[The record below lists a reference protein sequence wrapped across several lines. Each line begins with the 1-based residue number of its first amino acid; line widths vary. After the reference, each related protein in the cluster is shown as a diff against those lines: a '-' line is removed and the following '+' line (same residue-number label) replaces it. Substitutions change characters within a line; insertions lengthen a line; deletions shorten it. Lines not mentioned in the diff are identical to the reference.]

1 MNMGVQVSLPDTDL
15 SSFRYIPRN
24 GIAGSYGS
32 SIFNFLRNLY
42 TRFPLCIPS
51 SARWSLTMSWWSSWT
66 SWCRQ
71 RWCTTLSPPL
81 SRTWPCSWLRS
92 WSACW
97 KTMSGVW
104 PQVWWVLMVATS
116 ETRKTAT
123 AKTRA
128 TCTRMATA
136 SSNLWQSTDSLTSV
150 YNALDHSTFRSSCTP
165 AIKDLFRVATVPAW
179 LHIARDDEFIY

>member
-104 PQVWWVLMVATS
+104 PQAWWVLMVATHIWYF
-116 ETRKTAT
+116 TCFNAILPNHPTHAPTHRVQKTVLYICVSFAVSHT
-123 AKTRA
+123 A
-128 TCTRMATA
+128 
-136 SSNLWQSTDSLTSV
+136 LSLPS
-150 YNALDHSTFRSSCTP
+150 F
-165 AIKDLFRVATVPAW
+165 
-179 LHIARDDEFIY
+179 